1 MLLLSRR
8 RGERIVIGDEITVEI
23 VAIDGATV
31 RVGITA
37 PRDVTVD
44 REEVTARK
52 RAEKAA
58 RPKA

>member
-1 MLLLSRR
+1 MLLSRK
-8 RGERIVIGDEITVEI
+8 RGQRIVIGDEITVEI

-31 RVGITA
+31 RVGVTA

-52 RAEKAA
+52 RAEKEA
-58 RPKA
+58 RRKA